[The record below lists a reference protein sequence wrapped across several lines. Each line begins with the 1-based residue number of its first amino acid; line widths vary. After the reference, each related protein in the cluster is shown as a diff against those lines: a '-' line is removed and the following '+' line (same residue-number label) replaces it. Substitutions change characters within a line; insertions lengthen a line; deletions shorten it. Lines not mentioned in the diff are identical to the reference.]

1 MSDSAEVY
9 KVKIL
14 NLNQELGDAVN
25 SGLKFTS
32 FSDDYKLKY
41 KQILLDASQ
50 ENNWAEIAE
59 NIAFYLYAGVV
70 QDELVQRQA
79 ALQNLSSNLINAAAN
94 KDEESK
100 LIINQLR
107 DLSAQKA
114 EREKKGGKA
123 RAAKDPKTQ
132 ALKQIEEVEYPL
144 KKHLFY
150 LRGRRIEFVNA
161 MHVKYPIITNAD
173 SIKQL
178 VDRLNKQNGITQ
190 KKPK

>member
-107 DLSAQKA
+107 DLYTQKA